1 MGRGGRGGVAALHH
15 IYMYKYTLGVLLFTL
30 IKLRNIPKSILEI
43 ATGPVDRHVSETR
56 PNTTETSG
64 LVTV

>member
-1 MGRGGRGGVAALHH
+1 MAALHH
-15 IYMYKYTLGVLLFTL
+15 IYIYIYLRSFTL
-30 IKLRNIPKSILEI
+30 MKLRNILQSILEI